1 MQHKDDKNPTTSDHD
16 EPNILGGKPVTRRDF
31 LKIAGIGGATVAMGA
46 GLGGLVAACGGTTT
60 TTAATTPTTAGPTTT
75 TAGPTTTAGATTTVS
90 AAATAGR
97 AIKLGVVSPKTGNFA
112 SFAISDDWWI
122 AHGNDALKA
131 GIVTG
136 DGKQRDVQII
146 TADSQSDSNRAS
158 QVAGDLVNN
167 SNVDMLL
174 ASGTPDT
181 CNPVATQGEA
191 LSTPT
196 LLSFSPWQALFFD
209 TSGKPVTFQWVYGN
223 MLGSE
228 ETIASFTDALNKSGI
243 QTNKKVGMLFQ
254 NDADYKGWMAPDA
267 APLVFKQQ
275 GYTLVVP
282 DPYSIPAEDFT
293 KQIGQFKSAGCEII
307 CGTNDPPWFSNFLKQ
322 SLQQNFKPKI
332 ISSGKAVLFPES
344 VITYPNQGIGLMGE
358 VAWHPT
364 WKIKDT
370 LSDLDSQGLADDY
383 EAKTGHQWTAAIGC
397 YGKLE
402 WAIDVYKRATNA
414 EDKNAVVAAIKT
426 TKGTFQ
432 QGSMDFTAPVD
443 ANSVHPIA
451 NNCKAYIGAG
461 QWIKGTKFPLQ
472 IVEVSNAAAPGT
484 PVAATLQPMTYV

>member
-1 MQHKDDKNPTTSDHD
+1 MAEDKAVS
-16 EPNILGGKPVTRRDF
+16 RRQF
-31 LKIAGIGGATVAMGA
+31 LKIAGITGAGIGVAG

-60 TTAATTPTTAGPTTT
+60 TTTAAAATTT
-75 TAGPTTTAGATTTVS
+75 TAAGATTTTGAAATTTTGGATTTVS
-90 AAATAGR
+90 TTAEAGR

-112 SFAISDDWWI
+112 SFAIADGWWI
-122 AHGNDALKA
+122 AHGNDALKG

-146 TADSQSDSNRAS
+146 VADSQSDSNRAS
-158 QVAGDLVNN
+158 QVAGDLVTNQT
-167 SNVDMLL
+167 VDMLL

-181 CNPVATQGEA
+181 CNPVAAQGEA
-191 LSTPT
+191 LGCPT

-209 TSGKPVTFQWVYGN
+209 TTGKPVTFQWVYGN

-228 ETIASFTDALNKSGI
+228 ETIASFTDAFDKSGV
-243 QTNKKVGMLFQ
+243 QTNKVVGMLFQ

-267 APLVFKQQ
+267 APAVFKAK

-282 DPYSIPAEDFT
+282 TPYQIPAEDFT
-293 KQIGQFKSAGCEII
+293 QQISQFKSSGCEII

-322 SLQQNFKPKI
+322 SLQQGFKPKF

-344 VITYPNQGIGLMGE
+344 VLTYPNQGIGLMGE
-358 VAWHPT
+358 VAWHPS

-383 EAKTGHQWTAAIGC
+383 EAKTGNQWTAAIGC

-432 QGSMDFTAPVD
+432 QGSMDFTSPVD
-443 ANSVHPIA
+443 PNSMHPIA
-451 NNCKAYIGAG
+451 NNCKAWIGAG
-461 QWIKGTKFPLQ
+461 QWVKGTKFPIE

-484 PVAATLQPMTYV
+484 PVTATLQPMVYS